1 MTASPSSGGFYRLAR
16 LLHGYLSAF
25 AFIAL
30 FFFSIT
36 GLLLDHPTW
45 LAHEPAETTVRLV
58 LPKAEI
64 ARAMAM
70 PHPAEILAGAVAGRT
85 PLIGRFK
92 SGEAQGGEAFIQFQG
107 ARGASTVTVDTDS
120 GAAEVVNKPSS
131 LVTILDD
138 LHRGRTSGPAWRAVI
153 DLTAIVVMALSL
165 LGYVLFF
172 SLRFRL
178 RTSLLITAASLLILA
193 AVFVLLTP

>member
-1 MTASPSSGGFYRLAR
+1 MTSPQSSGGFYRLCR

-30 FFFSIT
+30 IFFSLT
-36 GLLLDHPTW
+36 GLLLNHPGW
-45 LAHEPAETTVRLV
+45 LAGEPPETTVHLA
-58 LPKAEI
+58 LPKSEI
-64 ARAMAM
+64 AGAMAM
-70 PHPAEILAGAVAGRT
+70 PKPAEVLATAVARRT
-85 PLIGRFK
+85 ALIGRFK

-107 ARGASTVTVDTDS
+107 SRGASTVTVDTDS

-131 LVTILDD
+131 LLTVLND
-138 LHRGRTSGPAWRAVI
+138 LHRGKNSGAAWRWVI

-165 LGYVLFF
+165 LGFVLFF

-178 RTSLLITAASLLILA
+178 KTSLLITAASLLILA
-193 AVFVLLTP
+193 AVFFLLTP

>member
-1 MTASPSSGGFYRLAR
+1 VTAPSSSGAFYRLCR

-45 LAHEPAETTVRLV
+45 LAREPAETTVHLA
-58 LPKAEI
+58 LPKADI

-70 PHPAEILAGAVAGRT
+70 PEPAEVLAGAVAQRT

-131 LVTILDD
+131 LLTVLND
-138 LHRGRTSGPAWRAVI
+138 LHRGKNSGAAWRGVI
-153 DLTAIVVMALSL
+153 DLTALVVMVLSV

-178 RTSLLITAASLLILA
+178 KTSLLITAASLVILA
-193 AVFVLLTP
+193 AVFFLLTP

>member
-1 MTASPSSGGFYRLAR
+1 VTASPSSGGFYRLCR

-30 FFFSIT
+30 IFFSLT
-36 GLLLDHPTW
+36 GLLLNHPGW
-45 LAHEPAETTVRLV
+45 LAGEPAETTVHLA
-58 LPKAEI
+58 LPKAEV
-64 ARAMAM
+64 AGAMAA
-70 PHPAEILAGAVAGRT
+70 PHPAEVLAAAVARRT

-107 ARGASTVTVDTDS
+107 ARGASTVTIDTDS

-131 LVTILDD
+131 LLTMLND
-138 LHRGRTSGPAWRAVI
+138 LHRGKNSGAAWRRVI
-153 DLTAIVVMALSL
+153 DLTAIVVVALSL
-165 LGYVLFF
+165 LGFVLFF

-193 AVFVLLTP
+193 AVFLLLTP